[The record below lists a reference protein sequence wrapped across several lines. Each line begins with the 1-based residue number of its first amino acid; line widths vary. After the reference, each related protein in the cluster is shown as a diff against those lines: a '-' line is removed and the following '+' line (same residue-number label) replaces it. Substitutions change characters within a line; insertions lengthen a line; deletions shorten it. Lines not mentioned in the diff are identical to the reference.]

1 MKMKNS
7 TTATNKQGLRLTPP
21 NVLFK
26 TYLGVATVTATTLV
40 SLGVLLPSSA
50 QAITFVTALGTND
63 YYDWGTLGLGNTVS
77 NPSTVT
83 SNLGN
88 NATISQAG
96 GSFEIRQQSNSWNGN
111 FAPGD
116 NVLWSKGANGPIT
129 IAFANPVF
137 GAGAKIQRNIFGLFT
152 ANLTA
157 YDVSNNSLGTFNLP
171 GLSTS
176 NADNSAIFIGVKDS
190 TASIAKLTFSVPD
203 NTLYPEDFAVGRL
216 SVAPVSVP
224 WETDALPVVAST
236 VLFGLG
242 LWSKRKFEKN
252 KYSQGFNEE
261 LANNEC

>member
-1 MKMKNS
+1 MTS
-7 TTATNKQGLRLTPP
+7 IDLRKVIPFL
-21 NVLFK
+21 
-26 TYLGVATVTATTLV
+26 
-40 SLGVLLPSSA
+40 
-50 QAITFVTALGTND
+50 
-63 YYDWGTLGLGNTVS
+63 WG
-77 NPSTVT
+77 
-83 SNLGN
+83 
-88 NATISQAG
+88 A
-96 GSFEIRQQSNSWNGN
+96 GSFQILQQSNGWAGN

-116 NVLWSKGANGPIT
+116 NLLWSQGSGPIT

-137 GAGAKIQRNIFGLFT
+137 GAGAKIMANYYGTFT

-203 NTLYPEDFAVGRL
+203 TEDFAVGRL
-216 SVAPVSVP
+216 SVAAVP

-242 LWSKRKFEKN
+242 LWSKRKYYQQN
-252 KYSQGFNEE
+252 KYSQGFNKE

>member
-1 MKMKNS
+1 M
-7 TTATNKQGLRLTPP
+7 
-21 NVLFK
+21 
-26 TYLGVATVTATTLV
+26 

-50 QAITFVTALGTND
+50 QAISFVTSRNALGAND
-63 YYDWGTLGLGNTVS
+63 YYDWGTLGSSFTTVN

-96 GSFEIRQQSNSWNGN
+96 GSFLILQEGNSASGN

-116 NVLWSKGANGPIT
+116 NLLWSRGANGPIT

-137 GAGAKIQRNIFGLFT
+137 GAGAQIQAIYYGSFT

-171 GLSTS
+171 GLSNE

-190 TASIAKLTFSVPD
+190 TASIAKLTFSVPVAA
-203 NTLYPEDFAVGRL
+203 TPENFAINGVSGV
-216 SVAPVSVP
+216 SVAAVP
-224 WETDALPVVAST
+224 WETDALPVVGST
-236 VLFGLG
+236 ILFGLG

-252 KYSQGFNEE
+252 KYSQGFKKE
-261 LANNEC
+261 LANNEF

>member
-1 MKMKNS
+1 M
-7 TTATNKQGLRLTPP
+7 
-21 NVLFK
+21 
-26 TYLGVATVTATTLV
+26 

-50 QAITFVTALGTND
+50 QAISFVTSRNALGAND
-63 YYDWGTLGLGNTVS
+63 YYDWGTLGSSLTTVN

-88 NATISQAG
+88 NATISQVG
-96 GSFEIRQQSNSWNGN
+96 GNFEIRQQSYSWWAGN

-116 NVLWSKGANGPIT
+116 NLLYTNDNGGPIT

-137 GAGAKIQRNIFGLFT
+137 GAGAQIQANDYESFT

-171 GLSTS
+171 GLSNMSS
-176 NADNSAIFIGVKDS
+176 NNSAIFIGVKDS

-203 NTLYPEDFAVGRL
+203 TDYPEDFAINRV
-216 SVAPVSVP
+216 SVAAVP
-224 WETDALPVVAST
+224 WETDALPVVGST
-236 VLFGLG
+236 ILFGLG

-252 KYSQGFNEE
+252 KYSQGFKKE
-261 LANNEC
+261 LANNEF

>member
-1 MKMKNS
+1 M
-7 TTATNKQGLRLTPP
+7 
-21 NVLFK
+21 
-26 TYLGVATVTATTLV
+26 

-50 QAITFVTALGTND
+50 QAISFVTSRNALGAND
-63 YYDWGTLGLGNTVS
+63 YYDWGTLGSSFTTVN

-96 GSFEIRQQSNSWNGN
+96 GNFEIRQQSNGWAGE

-116 NVLWSKGANGPIT
+116 NVLWSQGANGPIT

-137 GAGAKIQRNIFGLFT
+137 GAGAQIQGNYGGSFT

-171 GLSTS
+171 GLTNGNS
-176 NADNSAIFIGVKDS
+176 DNSAIFIGVEDS
-190 TASIAKLTFSVPD
+190 TASIAKLTFSVPVA
-203 NTLYPEDFAVGRL
+203 NNPQDFAVGRL
-216 SVAPVSVP
+216 SVATVPVPAAVP
-224 WETDALPVVAST
+224 WETDALPVVGST
-236 VLFGLG
+236 ILFGLG

-252 KYSQGFNEE
+252 KYSQGFKKE
-261 LANNEC
+261 LANNEF